1 VGWAGA
7 YEKNVESSSSEGWSG
22 PGQVAPRPVFTCP
35 VCDLVFYSVEDLL
48 VHQFDGHSV
57 TRPTIFLQGRECG
70 RSRVSVLTA
79 TSPEDWEIVGADS
92 IMLNGKYVDVS
103 QAKSILSLA
112 TKGFIKVQLTTTGV
126 NQTFDLNFQIA
137 EQSDL
142 DGIEKALQRFVS
154 RRELTIPSIES
165 FLKETSSFIT
175 CDNYRFGI
183 ANYFYGVLARE
194 GSPHSGLN
202 LNISDETPYV
212 KKFEESVDQVM
223 GYVRPGADAI
233 CGLVA
238 FHFNQ
243 FDIAMRRTF
252 SPRVARASIRLHQLL
267 NGEGGE
273 SVKEGILLSG
283 SMDVAMCDGE
293 TEMALDLCCL
303 PLNAAYTG
311 HFESALSDLN
321 RFEQF
326 DQLKVRVI
334 AAEHFMEIGD
344 FKRAAEVASPLR
356 HNRLSESWCSGLARR
371 IEKLSG
377 K

>member
-1 VGWAGA
+1 MGWASS
-7 YEKNVESSSSEGWSG
+7 YSKNVDITSSAGWGAPST
-22 PGQVAPRPVFTCP
+22 VAPREVFPCT
-35 VCDLVFYSVEDLL
+35 VCDLNFYSVEDLL

-57 TRPTIFLQGRECG
+57 TRPAIFLEGRECG
-70 RSRVSVLTA
+70 RSRVSVLTT
-79 TSPEDWEIVGADS
+79 TSPSDWDIRDAELIVLDGS
-92 IMLNGKYVDVS
+92 IVEHEK
-103 QAKSILSLA
+103 AKAILSSRK
-112 TKGFIKVQLTTTGV
+112 KGFIRVQLTTKGI
-126 NQTFDLNFQIA
+126 NQTFDLNFEVA

-154 RRELTIPSIES
+154 RRQLDIPSIES
-165 FLKETSSFIT
+165 FLQETSSYVT
-175 CDNYRFGI
+175 CNKYRFGI

-202 LNISDETPYV
+202 THNSEQTPYV
-212 KKFEESVDQVM
+212 QKFEESVDQVM

-252 SPRVARASIRLHQLL
+252 SPRVARASLRLHQILI
-267 NGEGGE
+267 GERE
-273 SVKEGILLSG
+273 ENAKQGILISD

-293 TEMALDLCCL
+293 TEKALDLCCL
-303 PLNAAYTG
+303 PLVDAYTAT
-311 HFESALSDLN
+311 FESALADIHQ
-321 RFEQF
+321 FVQF
-326 DQLKVRVI
+326 DQFKVRVM
-334 AAEHFMEIGD
+334 ATEHFMAVGA
-344 FKRAAEVASPLR
+344 FNRALEVASPLR
-356 HNRLSESWCSGLARR
+356 HNRLSEAWCMGLPRR

>member
-1 VGWAGA
+1 MGWASSYA
-7 YEKNVESSSSEGWSG
+7 KNVDISSSAGWGAPST
-22 PGQVAPRPVFTCP
+22 VAPRKVLTCA
-35 VCDLVFYSVEDLL
+35 VCDLDFYSVEDLL

-57 TRPTIFLQGRECG
+57 TRPTIFLEGRECG

-79 TSPEDWEIVGADS
+79 TSPEDWEIVGAES
-92 IMLNGKYVDVS
+92 IMLNGKYVDSS
-103 QAKSILSLA
+103 QAKSMLSSR
-112 TKGFIKVQLTTTGV
+112 TKGFIKVQLTTTGI
-126 NQTFDLNFQIA
+126 NQTFDLNFEVA

-175 CDNYRFGI
+175 CNNYRFGI

-202 LNISDETPYV
+202 LNVSDETPYV

-223 GYVRPGADAI
+223 GYVKPGADAI

-273 SVKEGILLSG
+273 SVREGISISD

-293 TEMALDLCCL
+293 TEMVLDLCCL
-303 PLNAAYTG
+303 PLNAAYTA
-311 HFESALSDLN
+311 HFEAALSDIN

-326 DQLKVRVI
+326 DQLKVRVM
-334 AAEHFMEIGD
+334 ATENFMEIGD
-344 FKRAAEVASPLR
+344 FKRATEVASPLR
-356 HNRLSESWCSGLARR
+356 HNRLSEAWCTGLARR

>member
-1 VGWAGA
+1 VGWASSYA
-7 YEKNVESSSSEGWSG
+7 KNVDISSSAGWGAPST
-22 PGQVAPRPVFTCP
+22 VAPRQVFTCA
-35 VCDLVFYSVEDLL
+35 VCDLGFYSVEDLL

-57 TRPTIFLQGRECG
+57 TRPTIFLEGRECG

-79 TSPEDWEIVGADS
+79 TSPGDWEIVGAES
-92 IMLNGKYVDVS
+92 IILNGKHVDSS
-103 QAKSILSLA
+103 QAKSMLSSR

-126 NQTFDLNFQIA
+126 NQTFDLNFEVA

-154 RRELTIPSIES
+154 RRELAIPSIES
-165 FLKETSSFIT
+165 FLKETSSYVT
-175 CDNYRFGI
+175 CNNYRFGI

-202 LNISDETPYV
+202 LNISDQTPYV
-212 KKFEESVDQVM
+212 RKFEESVDQVM
-223 GYVRPGADAI
+223 GYVKPGADAI

-252 SPRVARASIRLHQLL
+252 SPRVARASIRLHQFL

-273 SVKEGILLSG
+273 NVKEGILISE

-293 TEMALDLCCL
+293 TEMVLDLCCL

-311 HFESALSDLN
+311 YFESALSDIN

-326 DQLKVRVI
+326 DQLKVRVMV
-334 AAEHFMEIGD
+334 AEHFMEIGES
-344 FKRAAEVASPLR
+344 KRAAEVASPLR
-356 HNRLSESWCSGLARR
+356 HNRLSEAWCIGLTRR
-371 IEKLSG
+371 IEKSSG